1 MLKKVLIGIVILLV
15 AGGITVAAYV
25 LRPTSEASA
34 PIEAIPVEVEDS
46 EPETA
51 LDAESANEGESIDV
65 QEVDEMP
72 VDVEVENEDQPG
84 NMVIFSIVQQ
94 DSEARFTL
102 NELLRGAPTT
112 VVGATNQVAGEIAVD
127 FDNPTNSQAGTIL
140 VNARTLVTD
149 NDFRNRAINNK
160 ILETQK
166 YEFITFTPTSISGF
180 PENPQFGDELVFQ
193 MIGDLTI
200 RDITR
205 EVIFDASI
213 TVESETQLSGFA
225 TTIIAREDYELTIPS
240 VPSVADVDE
249 EVLLEIEFLAA
260 SK

>member
-1 MLKKVLIGIVILLV
+1 MLKKILIGIVILLV
-15 AGGITVAAYV
+15 VGGIAVAAYV

-34 PIEAIPVEVEDS
+34 PIEAIPVDIEES
-46 EPETA
+46 EPETV
-51 LDAESANEGESIDV
+51 LDAESPSEGESTDA
-65 QEVDEMP
+65 QEVEEIP
-72 VDVEVENEDQPG
+72 VDAEAENEEQPG
-84 NMVIFSIVQQ
+84 NIVTFSIVQQ
-94 DSEARFTL
+94 GSEARFTL
-102 NELLRGAPTT
+102 NEILRNVPTT
-112 VVGATNQVAGEIAVD
+112 VVGVTNQVAGEIAVD
-127 FDNPTNSQAGTIL
+127 FDNPVNSQAGTIL

-205 EVIFDASI
+205 EVSFDARI
-213 TVESETQLSGFA
+213 TVESETQLYGFA
-225 TTIIAREDYELTIPS
+225 STIVTREDYALTIPS

-249 EVLLEIEFLAA
+249 EVLLEIEFFAA
-260 SK
+260 AK

>member
-65 QEVDEMP
+65 QEVEEMP
-72 VDVEVENEDQPG
+72 VDVEAENEDQPG

-102 NELLRGAPTT
+102 NEL
-112 VVGATNQVAGEIAVD
+112 
-127 FDNPTNSQAGTIL
+127 TIL